1 MKFFIVFAALFAV
14 ALAAPRLDGD
24 HAEIVKLDSNVEHEV
39 ISLCKSKCAETSDG
53 TSRHEEGKLKE
64 VKGEHGDEHAIVVH
78 GEFSWNDKHDG
89 KVYTVQYVADEHGF
103 QPTGEHIPQLPK
115 H

>member
-1 MKFFIVFAALFAV
+1 MKFFIVFAALFAI
-14 ALAAPRLDGD
+14 ALAAPRPDSE
-24 HAEIVKLDSNVEHEV
+24 HAEIVKLDSNVEHDGYSFV
-39 ISLCKSKCAETSDG
+39 AETSDG

-78 GEFSWNDKHDG
+78 GEFSWKDKHDG